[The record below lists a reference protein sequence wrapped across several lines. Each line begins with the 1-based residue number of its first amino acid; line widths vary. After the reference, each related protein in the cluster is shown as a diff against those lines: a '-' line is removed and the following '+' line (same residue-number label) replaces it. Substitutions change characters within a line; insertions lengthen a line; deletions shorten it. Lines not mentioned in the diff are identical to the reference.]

1 MADEFPEIPKWISF
15 TKTWHTKPYPFIS
28 PERPE
33 LSAASKN
40 VVVAGGGTGIGKAT
54 AIAFAQAGAASVSI
68 LGRRANRL
76 EEAAQEIRAA
86 GPKTTV
92 ITEGADMSQRAEAVA
107 ALKNIANKVGKVHVF
122 MWCAGILPRVA
133 PVLGYDEEEF
143 RRSFELMTLSAFNA
157 IQAVLPVATP
167 DAKIIN
173 VSSGI
178 AHINPMPG
186 VFTYAMYKLAVVK
199 MFDYLAAENPKL
211 HIVNTQPGVIKT
223 EINADTDVEG
233 QDEIELPASFHVWLA
248 SPEAEFL
255 KSKYVWV
262 NWDAE
267 ELVSRKDEIKNSM
280 LFRILL
286 EGMPM

>member
-1 MADEFPEIPKWISF
+1 MAEEFPDVPEWISF
-15 TKTWHTKPYPFIS
+15 TKTWHNKPYSFIS

-33 LSAASKN
+33 LSAAGKN

-54 AIAFAQAGAASVSI
+54 AIAFAQAGAASVAI

-92 ITEGADMSQRAEAVA
+92 LTQGADMSQLTAAEA
-107 ALKNIANKVGKVHVF
+107 ALKSIASKVGKIHVF
-122 MWCAGILPRVA
+122 VWCVGILPKTA
-133 PVLGYDEEEF
+133 PVLGYDEQEF
-143 RRSFELMTLSAFNA
+143 RRGFELMVMSAFNA
-157 IQAVLPVATP
+157 IQAVVPVAAS
-167 DAKIIN
+167 DAKLIN

-186 VFTYAMYKLAVVK
+186 LFNYAMYKLAVVK
-199 MFDYLAAENPKL
+199 MFDYLAAENPEL
-211 HIVNTQPGVIKT
+211 HVVNTQPGVIRT
-223 EINADTDVEG
+223 EINSDTDVEG

-248 SPEAEFL
+248 SPEAAFL
-255 KSKYVWV
+255 KGKYVWV

-267 ELVSRKDEIKNSM
+267 ELVSRKDEIKDSM
-280 LFRILL
+280 LCRVLL
-286 EGMPM
+286 AGMPM